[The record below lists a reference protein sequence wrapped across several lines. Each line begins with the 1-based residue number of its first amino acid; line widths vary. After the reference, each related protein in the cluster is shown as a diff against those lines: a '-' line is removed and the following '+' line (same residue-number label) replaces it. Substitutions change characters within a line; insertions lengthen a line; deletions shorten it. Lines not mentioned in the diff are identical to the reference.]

1 MLKILYHI
9 KIDRLCFEV
18 RSCNSHPE
26 DPCMADIGITAFVD
40 PVACDKA
47 SLDLVY
53 NSQDKGKD
61 RLIARIEKMHGIR
74 IVEHAEELGIGTTNY
89 ELVNID

>member
-1 MLKILYHI
+1 
-9 KIDRLCFEV
+9 
-18 RSCNSHPE
+18 
-26 DPCMADIGITAFVD
+26 MADIGITASID

-53 NSQDKGKD
+53 NSEDKGKE

-74 IVEHAEELGIGTTNY
+74 TIEHAEKLGIGTTNY
-89 ELVNID
+89 ELVDID